1 MASKKRSKNKKPM
14 QKIKRKV
21 LRVVSPE
28 SGSRMTL
35 EEALKTNV
43 IDSEMYQS
51 LKDRSTSNIPQTS
64 KPSSVI
70 FDPATQGHMTIEDAQ
85 TAGIQIPEA
94 FLHVQPQ
101 VLEATSLMERTASMK
116 SLNNSRTALIEEVQT
131 QSQESVKQSM
141 PIVFA
146 HPRKSLL
153 ANLVKKV
160 TLIDP
165 ITGEKISLD
174 EGRRRGLLDE
184 EIFSEMKQRERID
197 TGVPI
202 TQEEYNQMK
211 ENDGK
216 LTISRSSETLYFPET
231 SQIMEKSQFILDLN
245 PQVEI
250 SRAIFIEGSPEN
262 QVALGDG
269 KVSAEEAYRR
279 GLIDHSAYCD
289 LKEIDDSVEL
299 VTIQTTQTVPVRTPM
314 EETNLTPDRER
325 FKFPSAPIINIED
338 SEAPLV
344 YNSANNSVVSPGEA
358 LKIGL
363 IDTPTYNK
371 LMFEVTTLL
380 EPEPIDSDSIVAR
393 EQFKLLVKVVLPGS
407 KDLLSPDDAF
417 ERGLI
422 NSEVLQIIQNTP
434 DKLLDELAEDS
445 RLWSLLHFSVV
456 DKDNSMQIAM
466 DDALALNMI
475 NPELYQVIH
484 ERANIAEN
492 WEDDDL
498 DEEEEDQE
506 SETRMVPKG
515 IILITDPE
523 TGEQRGLDE
532 AFDSGLIDETRYLE
546 LKTEETMGIDELK
559 VSQIQGDIYIS
570 HSETSETF
578 SPEEAFSRGLISLEV
593 FQRLRSDVTKNEGI
607 PVVQRRPLPTKIVI
621 TAKSTG
627 KSYTLDEALENKLI
641 DKETYDRVINKA
653 FSQNTTVGADL
664 PSVTIQDPVS
674 SQLCTLAEA
683 YRKRIISHSQYKVLK
698 NKEAHPVDFGPEKVV
713 FIPGRVSVVDPTTND
728 EYSLEEALGLGYFD
742 MESYIELRNASTGK
756 SDLMTLATTGGL
768 NISQDLLAEID
779 TKRLSRQFSAISLT
793 QILQPKL
800 VHAQIENFEL
810 PMIYNVES
818 KTFYAKNEISKLAD
832 VKQLPEI
839 YVYPVND
846 SDIEISVED
855 AKNRKLITKEEFS
868 QIELLQ
874 ISEVNKFGSMLFANL
889 KIEKSATEFIS
900 IDEAVESKFIT
911 DQQKLEIKSKF
922 NSCICAYRVF
932 ALFQQSAKM
941 SVFNPKSEVI
951 SEAKVNPSNFGQFP
965 PISVVTKGSADVIS
979 LGNAISENIIDRE
992 AIEKYLSTL
1001 YFDSDYASFLLIYVP
1016 DEKML
1021 FPAHQAAL
1029 REHLTVKGFYEI
1041 AQTENRIKT
1050 FIKKKERNSETMVS
1064 APEALVNGLV
1074 TEETYDRL
1082 VQKLPDETSLGS
1094 LLVYDPYTKNVHSLE
1109 EAYTLGTI
1117 TFDHVKSVLLNS
1129 TTHPRYVSKLS
1140 IVDRNQNAMISPE
1153 LALESKIITSEEFES
1168 MFLNFTRGFEKV
1180 LSSKIKIL
1188 NPKTAEIFTIE
1199 DAMNL
1204 GYTTYE
1210 KYCDLSQIAVEVP
1223 QGVPSLLV
1231 VTDKSEL
1238 LSPVVGFL
1246 EGSITKDIYKNLY
1259 HEHVDF
1265 LHPLKPSR
1273 ISVLDPEDGV
1283 VRTLEETFSMGLV
1296 EPESYSDM
1304 LAKLVENSSGCPSL
1318 MVRNPEDSQL
1328 MTLQEAVEEEVIDP
1342 TVIDQ
1347 IKTEDV
1353 FKYKDANTY
1362 VIVQNTGE
1370 AKLLKD
1376 AIAENI
1382 LSLSEALPM
1391 LDAETSADEPL
1402 VWESKKR
1409 NLLSFDEAV
1418 QKGLVPESGFTHPS
1432 SRSLLTASQAEAKIL
1447 VYSKDTDSV
1456 VPLKTAKEQNI
1467 ISANVYEQ
1475 ITKDVQS
1482 NPQRLTTVMILDNK
1496 GKDCFNIFEAVRRH
1510 LLHPEKAKELASKHK
1525 NAMQLMKAPELTVYS
1540 NEFNREMTLEEAIDQ
1555 SCIKIENAA
1564 VTLEKIETEPESLT
1578 KCLIVDEKLGC
1589 LTTPQEALAAGT
1601 IDIAQLKEIQEAVPS
1616 TKAPLKETGIL
1627 IYVSETQQI
1636 MSLFEALTSG
1646 AVTNETYEELVAKM
1660 KTEPELITKLMILDS
1675 HSGYVMTPIAAVDS
1689 EILDVELFDEFVEL
1703 QTELLMPMKSTGIS
1717 VLHIGT
1723 EIVVP
1728 IEKSILNGMLSP
1740 ETYNETLNKF
1750 KAGNEF
1756 MCKLMMFNPLAD
1768 QVLTLDDAYKKQ
1780 IVDAERYNTI
1790 ASLFPEAFESVRA
1803 TGLNVFIVP
1812 SKRFSTVEEA
1822 LRHRI
1827 IPHTVYQQLLNKL
1840 AEEPHRLS
1848 KTMLYST
1855 LTEQITSFDE
1865 ALRNGVLTAEDYK
1878 QFYDMHPKETDHLS
1892 FSFLILDSDSG
1903 KIMSCDDAIRDNFT
1917 NDDKLNMVTAQANE
1931 NPYSVTK
1938 VMVVDPKSGDLY
1950 TPSEAVSNRCLSP
1963 TLFQELRDLHPNAF
1977 EGTIPTGITVL
1988 LDSEGSEVMML
1999 ENAVMA
2005 GRLST
2010 GVYETI
2016 TQSLNEDPSQ
2026 ITKVMVLNPTTGC
2039 LMSLRA
2045 AFDEDVISNDV
2056 YNNFVGS
2063 NCECLE
2069 SIRPCEISVLDNFSG
2084 EIIPIEVAVHRGHI
2098 SSQKYKEVLVELQE
2112 FPEAWKK
2119 LVLIDDYGELVSP
2132 EDALEFGY
2140 INEEFY
2146 FQLRESFPDGFK
2158 PAKHNELK
2166 IINLQTEQTMSLTE
2180 ALKNGDVTPLMYDN
2194 LMHALQSSPE
2204 KLTKAM
2210 TIHPRM
2216 PNLMTA
2222 QDAVQKGFLTSSKF
2236 DELKSKYP
2244 GIAKPVFIPT
2254 LKVYDVQ
2261 TDTQYFLKDLIK
2273 QDKLSE
2279 EAVGAV
2285 FETMVRKPEEIT
2297 KNLLYIDA
2305 QNQLIS
2311 LAEATSRNLIDEEKC
2326 AELTKNIPESLEPW
2340 SLPSEIRTLD
2350 PSCNQLIPLEMVTTR
2365 GLLNVEEYAKTT
2377 KQLATEPELVGKLVV
2392 FNKDKRDAKTLELA
2406 IREGEVDQRT
2416 LSKLKAD
2423 KSNVKLNRQPTGLCL
2438 YNPDNLTVTPAETSL
2453 NAGEISQEVY
2463 DQLYET
2469 FQKSSAKIPG
2479 LLILK
2484 SGNILTP
2491 SEALSKNLIQPSQ
2504 VRALQQEYPEAFSPQ
2519 IASGITILEP
2529 SSNKAM
2535 PLECALNLGL
2545 ITPEEYVNVASKV
2558 NEDPKSYSTRYVF
2571 LDFESKK
2578 VEKPHVAIICSTFDP
2593 ETYMKSIE
2601 DSKDK
2606 RSEEIEQIENM
2617 SMASN
2622 STADLSDIQET
2633 VVYDPSTKLFITPT
2647 TAASKGLIEDPST
2660 LEGPAQSQT
2669 FGVAGVI
2676 DQKTKSIVRPS
2687 EAVKRGLITSE
2698 MCEQLFSSSESL
2710 ASSVGS
2716 STKPKVEDKP
2726 KRKGPSKVTIAK
2738 PLVKKP
2744 EKGGTAAKAPST
2756 QVNIPKIQQKK
2767 SSQQSVGTAGRKPAV
2782 SGQKTTKA
2790 ESPTSSK
2797 PVTKTKESVVTTSKK
2812 AASRTEPTKVK
2823 VAKSSPST
2831 TKTVEKSP
2839 INVKS
2844 AKLTSATSGELLSP
2858 ASSLQSISSTDM
2870 RETEAEYELC
2880 MTMAIEYDQWLK
2892 SVESKLAFS
2901 LFNKDKID
2909 LEGLSA
2915 ANNTQK
2921 QLHHAITDHKR
2932 SLNDAVSDM
2941 QILLDKRSQY
2951 LSPEQARHIRDSISR
2966 LSSGFDSV
2974 YDVSSA
2980 NLNNVKSEIE
2990 KEKHRQ
2996 KENAELDLVLSDC
3009 ESMLNDTVVWLNAQ
3023 QRELSLLKPLSGEVG
3038 DLKVSKEALERVG
3051 AKVAAKQRDMEK
3063 RVATVG
3069 VLASQRKTTGD
3080 SDQKLLVLLESLPK
3094 KLSDFK
3100 DQIDNRT
3107 DSINQYMEE
3116 ADQLKDDLE
3125 LFSDWLNKFDDV
3137 SAVRSEQ
3144 LEEIVNRN
3152 DMLDKIHNE
3161 LSDYDKNIKKYNRDV
3176 LAEEMNS
3183 MKKVHQE
3190 SLKKPPSPIHTSFET
3205 KYQLLSVKYNDLLK
3219 LCEEAD
3225 KEPEKLNNLLAEF
3238 DNLAETLGAKLEG
3251 SEKTFKSLVLD
3262 PPESLDDA
3270 LDEMEAQ
3277 IDDVLAMSASLEAVE
3292 NLRGKFE
3299 EMKQKGVINSE
3310 KDLEESYEL
3319 LKTKHAKLLNR
3330 LNKTMGE
3337 TRSSQLAQKTPEER
3351 EAFVS
3356 EKLAG
3361 VTQCVLRCEKMP
3373 PNKNA
3378 IVECLRQLREAQN
3391 VLPQMHQAIASCD
3404 FSREFKQE
3412 KKEAVESLESKCQK
3426 AEADITGLLKRWNS
3440 VENEIEEVNSCLAEK
3455 SNDLNK
3461 VPMTEA
3467 HFEKLHK
3474 LLQSSSP
3481 ELQTQADKIEALDSK
3496 VKDVLSDPLFIQEE
3510 TIQPSLKENL
3520 NNCQQSYNDLLTL
3533 RNDKALKLTKLEELL
3548 KQFEK
3553 SQKSCEQFLHSK
3565 RMFLGCGEVPSI
3577 DPHSLTKLNDELEPC
3592 MEELSY
3598 FEPKVEALMTCS
3610 REINDLL
3617 TSAEISKTG
3626 TEGTE
3631 DKKSKTPS
3639 RQEIEVRHEAEKF
3652 RLEADNTK
3660 QEFDH
3665 VKDLALKRKAVI
3677 NDLLK
3682 QTNEF
3687 FLEMRSVTR
3696 WLEDKENNMSHAEPI
3711 SLMSLETIQSQ
3722 LTNQKKFYQSLN
3734 DGSDDSSHPVCRLKQ
3749 LPARLSVI
3757 MQSLPPES
3765 KGASLVSKNVDSLV
3779 DRYNHLVERS
3789 REKLSL
3795 LQLVDQQVASFEEMH
3810 EELLGWLQTKETAI
3824 NHLGLIGVQ
3833 QDQLTQLKLQ
3843 LKILEVDFSTKQVRL
3858 DQFVQLA
3865 QTMQLHLSAPIRSK
3879 STVKQKMTLVTQT
3892 WQDLQNRIKDRM
3904 VLAESALRESSKL
3917 NDSLSD
3923 VKKWLNATNE
3933 KMKAMPILHLDVKS
3947 INTQLEQIQ
3956 RIQSELE
3963 EKKMKLNEANDA
3975 YLLLTDMSESR
3986 RQKKKLAEL
3995 IENISVPF
4003 YDLAE
4008 ALELRNEKLNR
4019 SLVTMTEFSSSLAET
4034 VAWLNQWSQNQPKS
4048 VQLSAD
4054 FETLK
4059 SEVLSHEQR
4068 FRNFVAKEEVV
4079 TQLSRAGDEIVSTDG
4094 TLNTDSSMVLQSEL
4108 AQLKSLWQENMG
4120 LVTVQREKIERVTSS
4135 ASAVD
4140 QTVKTLS
4147 QWLAEMEVKKAQIEL
4162 GHLDSYSI
4170 ETYIQSLKV
4179 FNKQLDSHLQ
4189 EKETL
4194 IDDLVPELLRNAD
4207 KDYELIDSKVDQL
4220 KQRWEDLKQ
4229 SVEDQAVIGEDLL
4242 KKLANHNETI
4252 MQVYNDLAFVKE
4264 SAESMRKKETGE
4276 VQLKVL
4282 TNLQTNCSEMKEKLE
4297 ELKHAFDDCAI
4308 PESCKQDG
4316 LVQDVEKLQTDVN
4329 KLNEEIDER
4338 LKLYVVGSET
4348 TKVIN
4353 KKLEDLG
4360 ILLNAAQ
4367 DELNAVSGNVGA
4379 SILVCESIESKFDEI
4394 GGNIS
4399 HCNSDLS
4406 IIMGEI
4412 DSAKSKNYPISE
4424 LVLTQHVTYLSAEFE
4439 NLESELSEARL
4450 RNKNAMKTF
4459 ESLKSN
4465 VGKVEECCGASEKAL
4480 EAIKHPQSVKEAR
4493 DSAIA
4498 LDENKM
4504 TNLDTL
4510 ANTVCSVSSDGVR
4523 LLMREDSRRTMTSS
4537 MGDRTNSSDQLVA
4550 EMVENAIQSANSAL
4564 FKQMDSRLETA
4575 AVFFAQPEEYIPEGV
4590 KCLSEAIAQ
4599 HEELRTDVNLMFA
4612 APKLHTCVADT
4623 IQMQEELLN
4632 RFQIALDEAEQ
4643 KVTQFPELGE
4653 SANFEELKHVL
4664 ENARENLSANK
4675 IMYNENAAQIK
4686 EFFDTLNPLRD
4697 WLNLKMKE
4705 IDSISRHG
4713 SIDPETIQRQM
4724 QQMEQISLSIEKQVP
4739 QIEHI
4744 IELGSQLTGDSKDTV
4759 FSEVYYACV
4768 DMRESL
4774 GDLENAIQTT
4784 CEGLERTLDDLSEFE
4799 AENDELIE
4807 WLTAAEQRIQ
4817 AEGNVLIVPDDIQI
4831 QVARNRV
4838 IDREIKNHAQQVDGL
4853 IELGENL
4860 LKNSGES
4867 GHKIALQRR
4876 LDSVDQLF
4884 ENVSE
4889 LSSDRIRKLS
4899 AALPL
4904 ATDFGE
4910 THRNLAEWFDTMEAE
4925 LSSKLSGSWDQLL
4938 VKHDERMKQLSQRK
4952 SQLDIINDCGP
4963 KLVALT
4969 SGDESRIVESSIHD
4983 NNNRFREIEIGLKE
4997 RGAQLEKSLNETSEF
5012 KAQVNELFAWVEANM
5027 KAIEAI
5033 QPVSIDKTNVK
5044 QCKKQDDVLRKL
5056 FESLPEKEI
5065 LRDELVKRSDDLAK
5079 RTKDR
5084 SARHELLDLMRS
5096 LKSNFSN
5103 LASNGES
5110 LRQFLAQSDPLVE
5123 EIHDVASPLS
5133 DWLDEVEPTILS
5145 EMTNQNFASL
5155 SEEDLKE
5162 EQNKCLE
5169 FQELIQSYR
5178 VSVSKIQKNVSMVQA
5193 LYKPIEGSLTNK
5205 DAAENQS
5212 VAELNRYVMSLVE
5225 RYNSLGANVE
5235 DRAQQLY
5242 FDIQESLQHREAI
5255 EAIAEYLSGAYE
5267 SLIAPESISSD
5278 PKKLKEQIKSMG
5290 TLRKEVDGK
5299 EVEIEKVRVNA
5310 EQLLKTNPNDIIGK
5324 DLMQMVKE
5332 ANDSHAQVKDLIS
5345 SREVMLESAYETC
5358 SKFWR
5363 ELKRVNRSVKEQ
5375 IESLDTSVKTDPPG
5389 VKKHYI
5395 TQQQAFLQAI
5405 REEMEG
5411 LGDEV
5416 EWAQNEG
5423 AQSVLGSVA
5432 EVEKALVFRV
5442 VEEMQNNWD
5451 TLNAMFND
5459 REQSLAAALANSE
5472 QFTRSSQE
5480 LKRWLGKTEK
5490 SLSQMPKNFDSAFK
5504 AQHAKTDLRKL
5515 KHELGPKQVEL
5526 DAFITKGSKMKADST
5541 PTYQDENDELS
5552 GLRPINDPATHFI
5565 DSEIDEVQSR
5575 WENVCMSIM
5584 ERQQEVDE
5592 ALLRSGNDDSTLH
5605 EVQLWLDKAEQ
5616 EASSMKPVA
5625 GDMASIEV
5633 EIAKLKMLQNDLH
5646 SYQSRLDILV
5656 RGSRNSGKE
5665 YNVEEMNQM
5674 KMRMNKISTAAFKRQ
5689 NELETAKRQAVRFQ
5703 NSINK
5708 LSEWLQSKEPY
5719 VMTSKPLGGFPK
5731 TITANLKIV
5740 NNLLSEFR
5748 EKEGSILKPVR
5759 QEATQMLSICKGDA
5773 ECEAAI
5779 KQAMKAVEDKWSN
5792 AHTKAINR
5800 KAALEDVLQRS
5811 KQFEEQL
5818 NSLIQWLTEANSKA
5832 STNKD
5837 VSVLVEGVNRQIE
5850 QLKPL
5855 LEEVEQKRQ
5864 AVNELEKNSF
5874 EHKSNSEKQEMAII
5888 KNLVIDIKHRYD
5900 QVAKKVR
5907 DQSKRLDDGAKRA
5920 KQYHG
5925 QWKKLYDYLCEEDAK
5940 MKTDDLAL
5948 TTNVALLKQDLA
5960 KHKEVQKGI
5969 QQKQHQ
5975 VETILKAGKT
5985 LKEKCRPFPNDTESL
6000 NKMMKDL
6007 RTKWESA
6014 TTRAASRQHHLE
6026 SALVRCG
6033 QLKDALGVL
6042 KEWLLAQEGSLDPK
6056 APLPIDTDSINHTI
6070 QHNKAL
6076 MRELSTRQKSI
6087 DSLVR
6092 SATEQ
6097 GDDTL
6102 KEQLA
6107 ELVAHWK
6114 TVNQLAAQRKDRLEQ
6129 LLAEAKM
6136 LDEGFKE
6143 MYMWMGEAEQRVR
6156 FHGPLPDEVEKL
6168 DQMLLEHTEFSSL
6181 MNQEQSYYLDGVVKK
6196 GEDMIKRSALLI
6208 QPNGGALNT
6217 IAAASNQ
6224 KMRREIQA
6232 VTDKWSEV
6240 SGLMGL
6246 KTDQLNG
6253 ALNAA
6258 RQSELLLED
6267 MVAWMSRTED
6277 TLAHASQHPI
6287 PNDLDAIEG
6296 LLTEH
6301 EELED
6306 EMTNRQL
6313 DMDRLLSG
6321 PNFSLNTT
6329 TQRSRGHQ
6337 RGAGTGAASR
6347 ASSTDTNPLSAIP
6360 DGIASKMVDKKGR
6373 KTKIP
6378 IKAGYKNSATDKAR
6392 STRSPSVNSSS
6403 PDRSGQASPRS
6414 GSHSGIGP
6422 SRAIGGGTGTT
6433 LRQADS
6439 RDSLVSGTSSVGTGS
6454 RHGGSR
6460 GEWSSNP
6467 RVLQAK
6473 RKYQRLWL
6481 QAMERKRKLNAVKEQ
6496 ILEETALENFSFEE
6510 WRRNYM
6516 KWMQHKKSR
6525 VIDFFRK
6532 QDTDCDGKVT
6542 KQQFIDGIIKS
6553 ARGTEE
6559 GSTSYQRG
6567 FTTNRTEMNAV
6578 ADIFDSDQDG
6588 YIDYQEFMSALRPD
6602 RVRAGQG
6609 SSALGGPG
6617 RKVSR
6622 GGSSDEEK
6630 IMTELKRQIS
6640 HCTCCKQFM
6649 VIQVGDGKYR
6659 FGESQ
6664 RMRLVRVLRATV
6676 MVRVGGGWQ
6685 ALEEF
6690 LVKNDPCRDCRSQR
6704 RRTKT
6709 SVGGLPNGGYSFNS
6723 LCSTPS
6729 ATAIC
6734 DSCPSDKARACC
6746 QTLLSSASYPSSA
6759 LCPSCK
6765 PLDNVDAGNPN
6776 SIPATKATAAN
6787 IPSPKYVIVIQDS
6800 AITVIPAECLPT
6812 RRLAF
6817 Q

>member
-1 MASKKRSKNKKPM
+1 MTNNLNSSGVEELSCGGSTKAKQSPGKESQEILDKASNESTVAQTFPATEKTADETCEQNIPNKGVSSIASTSIEPRKEENESFKVLNTAVETDPVKGDHSAEPNLTEIGEVSGLVLESRKVERDTSLEQAVTVANKHVRGFCVEGKLSSGDIEDMEIENEKTAEIETVPDETPLKSRGLSGAKISLNEVILEPVSDEAIEKVDEQPLTNEQLDERKKSFLSAEKIPQSGFENDELKDDMHPEMETAECEMPKSRFLSGSKNKIVSERDQDIAQDDLLGVKSEKLEDAEKLKRGLSAVEINQVADVDDTKVPDDFEIATVGDVSETRKLRGLSSVEILTRRASDDEEIRDSEPDYEEEPKPGMPSRFLTSQVFHPTVFPDEETELLSSDPRQGYKRVVEMRPLKDATIQNIHEINKKFYHLSVKRIKEQGEIVVEYRRYGLDAVEVHEVKPGAEYFLENPQQFIEVSREDVKGEESSQLTRYYKHDDPELVRFLSQSGLSNPSDLSRVSKEVEYLTKEPTKFEVSGFLKGCLEYYLNENSEYDVFVKFSTVDSENEEAIEMRRYRSTKAEFRLLEPSETVPSLDFVRFETDFYETSLVFVLKSGKTVHVKRWSNFNDELLNTLVQLDFSMQKDDLILGKTVSKSKKVEVFNDFLMNFMPHEIEYEPCQVEVEITKVIGVKVTETMQSENELQKTEVEIFKLAEDDNLQVSRHTFFTPSPTILTLSQKNLIHKQRGESKVLGSILELKKQLVDGSGRSITNTTRIINPDETIFNSEDVRPLTSFLPESSIFDKLSMAADLDPAPKFLHTCQIDECPSVEFQDPEMVLKFSEKNRFSFEENFDSSGKGERTIVSQSENRNESFALCRNYNCKIQKVLINRTTANYDEKIVEFSFVTKDRNDVSKRNTYWIPIDSKDLPEFFRNKVPLKKSSVGCFFNLPTGDEMSPLSKLMNIKSAPTATELIHHLSAIDIERFEKLDQNELAPSLNEFTACVQIRHLGSISIYETFDGKSRYLVVHRECLENEEKFLMTSYYKTKAPLVRKLTKSNSIQRLLGGLASPERKKKEDDAPKASKMFLALQAEEEPLARPKKLDLTQSAFPPRVQSVEITSKKTENNEKSVKFDEKIENKEIVEACDTPTIGITVKQMKTPEPESKFVLLEKTVVDENSGKPQVQRKKYSVDDSRLLSEIQQDPNAIVVPYDEKAEQNRKIKSESGINRLDKRKLSSNLNISVETDDGIRFCYKFIDGKVVSQEHLDQGPKPKAPVGSSESLLGGEFVLPATQKMASKKRSKNKKPM

-800 VHAQIENFEL
+800 VHAQIEHFEL

-874 ISEVNKFGSMLFANL
+874 ISEVNKFCSMLFANL

-1153 LALESKIITSEEFES
+1153 LALESKVITSEEFES

-2744 EKGGTAAKAPST
+2744 EKRGTAAKAPST

-2823 VAKSSPST
+2823 GLEDFNFNFTQIVSW
-2831 TKTVEKSP
+2831 
-2839 INVKS
+2839 
-2844 AKLTSATSGELLSP
+2844 
-2858 ASSLQSISSTDM
+2858 ISS
-2870 RETEAEYELC
+2870 E
-2880 MTMAIEYDQWLK
+2880 
-2892 SVESKLAFS
+2892 
-2901 LFNKDKID
+2901 
-2909 LEGLSA
+2909 
-2915 ANNTQK
+2915 
-2921 QLHHAITDHKR
+2921 
-2932 SLNDAVSDM
+2932 
-2941 QILLDKRSQY
+2941 
-2951 LSPEQARHIRDSISR
+2951 
-2966 LSSGFDSV
+2966 
-2974 YDVSSA
+2974 
-2980 NLNNVKSEIE
+2980 
-2990 KEKHRQ
+2990 
-2996 KENAELDLVLSDC
+2996 
-3009 ESMLNDTVVWLNAQ
+3009 ML
-3023 QRELSLLKPLSGEVG
+3023 
-3038 DLKVSKEALERVG
+3038 
-3051 AKVAAKQRDMEK
+3051 
-3063 RVATVG
+3063 
-3069 VLASQRKTTGD
+3069 
-3080 SDQKLLVLLESLPK
+3080 
-3094 KLSDFK
+3094 
-3100 DQIDNRT
+3100 
-3107 DSINQYMEE
+3107 
-3116 ADQLKDDLE
+3116 
-3125 LFSDWLNKFDDV
+3125 
-3137 SAVRSEQ
+3137 
-3144 LEEIVNRN
+3144 
-3152 DMLDKIHNE
+3152 
-3161 LSDYDKNIKKYNRDV
+3161 
-3176 LAEEMNS
+3176 
-3183 MKKVHQE
+3183 
-3190 SLKKPPSPIHTSFET
+3190 
-3205 KYQLLSVKYNDLLK
+3205 
-3219 LCEEAD
+3219 
-3225 KEPEKLNNLLAEF
+3225 
-3238 DNLAETLGAKLEG
+3238 
-3251 SEKTFKSLVLD
+3251 
-3262 PPESLDDA
+3262 
-3270 LDEMEAQ
+3270 
-3277 IDDVLAMSASLEAVE
+3277 
-3292 NLRGKFE
+3292 
-3299 EMKQKGVINSE
+3299 
-3310 KDLEESYEL
+3310 
-3319 LKTKHAKLLNR
+3319 
-3330 LNKTMGE
+3330 
-3337 TRSSQLAQKTPEER
+3337 
-3351 EAFVS
+3351 
-3356 EKLAG
+3356 
-3361 VTQCVLRCEKMP
+3361 
-3373 PNKNA
+3373 
-3378 IVECLRQLREAQN
+3378 
-3391 VLPQMHQAIASCD
+3391 
-3404 FSREFKQE
+3404 
-3412 KKEAVESLESKCQK
+3412 
-3426 AEADITGLLKRWNS
+3426 
-3440 VENEIEEVNSCLAEK
+3440 
-3455 SNDLNK
+3455 
-3461 VPMTEA
+3461 
-3467 HFEKLHK
+3467 
-3474 LLQSSSP
+3474 
-3481 ELQTQADKIEALDSK
+3481 
-3496 VKDVLSDPLFIQEE
+3496 
-3510 TIQPSLKENL
+3510 
-3520 NNCQQSYNDLLTL
+3520 
-3533 RNDKALKLTKLEELL
+3533 
-3548 KQFEK
+3548 
-3553 SQKSCEQFLHSK
+3553 
-3565 RMFLGCGEVPSI
+3565 
-3577 DPHSLTKLNDELEPC
+3577 
-3592 MEELSY
+3592 
-3598 FEPKVEALMTCS
+3598 
-3610 REINDLL
+3610 
-3617 TSAEISKTG
+3617 
-3626 TEGTE
+3626 
-3631 DKKSKTPS
+3631 
-3639 RQEIEVRHEAEKF
+3639 
-3652 RLEADNTK
+3652 
-3660 QEFDH
+3660 
-3665 VKDLALKRKAVI
+3665 
-3677 NDLLK
+3677 
-3682 QTNEF
+3682 
-3687 FLEMRSVTR
+3687 FLEML
-3696 WLEDKENNMSHAEPI
+3696 WI
-3711 SLMSLETIQSQ
+3711 
-3722 LTNQKKFYQSLN
+3722 
-3734 DGSDDSSHPVCRLKQ
+3734 RLK
-3749 LPARLSVI
+3749 
-3757 MQSLPPES
+3757 
-3765 KGASLVSKNVDSLV
+3765 
-3779 DRYNHLVERS
+3779 Y
-3789 REKLSL
+3789 
-3795 LQLVDQQVASFEEMH
+3795 
-3810 EELLGWLQTKETAI
+3810 
-3824 NHLGLIGVQ
+3824 
-3833 QDQLTQLKLQ
+3833 
-3843 LKILEVDFSTKQVRL
+3843 
-3858 DQFVQLA
+3858 
-3865 QTMQLHLSAPIRSK
+3865 
-3879 STVKQKMTLVTQT
+3879 
-3892 WQDLQNRIKDRM
+3892 
-3904 VLAESALRESSKL
+3904 
-3917 NDSLSD
+3917 
-3923 VKKWLNATNE
+3923 
-3933 KMKAMPILHLDVKS
+3933 
-3947 INTQLEQIQ
+3947 
-3956 RIQSELE
+3956 
-3963 EKKMKLNEANDA
+3963 
-3975 YLLLTDMSESR
+3975 
-3986 RQKKKLAEL
+3986 
-3995 IENISVPF
+3995 
-4003 YDLAE
+4003 
-4008 ALELRNEKLNR
+4008 
-4019 SLVTMTEFSSSLAET
+4019 
-4034 VAWLNQWSQNQPKS
+4034 
-4048 VQLSAD
+4048 
-4054 FETLK
+4054 
-4059 SEVLSHEQR
+4059 
-4068 FRNFVAKEEVV
+4068 
-4079 TQLSRAGDEIVSTDG
+4079 
-4094 TLNTDSSMVLQSEL
+4094 
-4108 AQLKSLWQENMG
+4108 
-4120 LVTVQREKIERVTSS
+4120 
-4135 ASAVD
+4135 
-4140 QTVKTLS
+4140 
-4147 QWLAEMEVKKAQIEL
+4147 
-4162 GHLDSYSI
+4162 
-4170 ETYIQSLKV
+4170 
-4179 FNKQLDSHLQ
+4179 
-4189 EKETL
+4189 
-4194 IDDLVPELLRNAD
+4194 
-4207 KDYELIDSKVDQL
+4207 
-4220 KQRWEDLKQ
+4220 
-4229 SVEDQAVIGEDLL
+4229 
-4242 KKLANHNETI
+4242 
-4252 MQVYNDLAFVKE
+4252 
-4264 SAESMRKKETGE
+4264 
-4276 VQLKVL
+4276 
-4282 TNLQTNCSEMKEKLE
+4282 
-4297 ELKHAFDDCAI
+4297 
-4308 PESCKQDG
+4308 
-4316 LVQDVEKLQTDVN
+4316 
-4329 KLNEEIDER
+4329 
-4338 LKLYVVGSET
+4338 
-4348 TKVIN
+4348 
-4353 KKLEDLG
+4353 
-4360 ILLNAAQ
+4360 
-4367 DELNAVSGNVGA
+4367 
-4379 SILVCESIESKFDEI
+4379 
-4394 GGNIS
+4394 
-4399 HCNSDLS
+4399 
-4406 IIMGEI
+4406 
-4412 DSAKSKNYPISE
+4412 
-4424 LVLTQHVTYLSAEFE
+4424 
-4439 NLESELSEARL
+4439 
-4450 RNKNAMKTF
+4450 
-4459 ESLKSN
+4459 
-4465 VGKVEECCGASEKAL
+4465 
-4480 EAIKHPQSVKEAR
+4480 
-4493 DSAIA
+4493 IA
-4498 LDENKM
+4498 L
-4504 TNLDTL
+4504 
-4510 ANTVCSVSSDGVR
+4510 
-4523 LLMREDSRRTMTSS
+4523 
-4537 MGDRTNSSDQLVA
+4537 
-4550 EMVENAIQSANSAL
+4550 I
-4564 FKQMDSRLETA
+4564 
-4575 AVFFAQPEEYIPEGV
+4575 
-4590 KCLSEAIAQ
+4590 
-4599 HEELRTDVNLMFA
+4599 
-4612 APKLHTCVADT
+4612 
-4623 IQMQEELLN
+4623 
-4632 RFQIALDEAEQ
+4632 
-4643 KVTQFPELGE
+4643 
-4653 SANFEELKHVL
+4653 
-4664 ENARENLSANK
+4664 
-4675 IMYNENAAQIK
+4675 
-4686 EFFDTLNPLRD
+4686 
-4697 WLNLKMKE
+4697 
-4705 IDSISRHG
+4705 
-4713 SIDPETIQRQM
+4713 
-4724 QQMEQISLSIEKQVP
+4724 
-4739 QIEHI
+4739 
-4744 IELGSQLTGDSKDTV
+4744 
-4759 FSEVYYACV
+4759 
-4768 DMRESL
+4768 
-4774 GDLENAIQTT
+4774 
-4784 CEGLERTLDDLSEFE
+4784 
-4799 AENDELIE
+4799 
-4807 WLTAAEQRIQ
+4807 
-4817 AEGNVLIVPDDIQI
+4817 
-4831 QVARNRV
+4831 
-4838 IDREIKNHAQQVDGL
+4838 
-4853 IELGENL
+4853 
-4860 LKNSGES
+4860 
-4867 GHKIALQRR
+4867 
-4876 LDSVDQLF
+4876 
-4884 ENVSE
+4884 
-4889 LSSDRIRKLS
+4889 
-4899 AALPL
+4899 
-4904 ATDFGE
+4904 
-4910 THRNLAEWFDTMEAE
+4910 
-4925 LSSKLSGSWDQLL
+4925 
-4938 VKHDERMKQLSQRK
+4938 
-4952 SQLDIINDCGP
+4952 
-4963 KLVALT
+4963 
-4969 SGDESRIVESSIHD
+4969 
-4983 NNNRFREIEIGLKE
+4983 
-4997 RGAQLEKSLNETSEF
+4997 
-5012 KAQVNELFAWVEANM
+5012 
-5027 KAIEAI
+5027 
-5033 QPVSIDKTNVK
+5033 
-5044 QCKKQDDVLRKL
+5044 
-5056 FESLPEKEI
+5056 
-5065 LRDELVKRSDDLAK
+5065 
-5079 RTKDR
+5079 
-5084 SARHELLDLMRS
+5084 
-5096 LKSNFSN
+5096 
-5103 LASNGES
+5103 
-5110 LRQFLAQSDPLVE
+5110 
-5123 EIHDVASPLS
+5123 
-5133 DWLDEVEPTILS
+5133 
-5145 EMTNQNFASL
+5145 
-5155 SEEDLKE
+5155 
-5162 EQNKCLE
+5162 
-5169 FQELIQSYR
+5169 
-5178 VSVSKIQKNVSMVQA
+5178 
-5193 LYKPIEGSLTNK
+5193 
-5205 DAAENQS
+5205 
-5212 VAELNRYVMSLVE
+5212 
-5225 RYNSLGANVE
+5225 
-5235 DRAQQLY
+5235 
-5242 FDIQESLQHREAI
+5242 
-5255 EAIAEYLSGAYE
+5255 
-5267 SLIAPESISSD
+5267 
-5278 PKKLKEQIKSMG
+5278 
-5290 TLRKEVDGK
+5290 
-5299 EVEIEKVRVNA
+5299 
-5310 EQLLKTNPNDIIGK
+5310 
-5324 DLMQMVKE
+5324 
-5332 ANDSHAQVKDLIS
+5332 
-5345 SREVMLESAYETC
+5345 
-5358 SKFWR
+5358 
-5363 ELKRVNRSVKEQ
+5363 
-5375 IESLDTSVKTDPPG
+5375 
-5389 VKKHYI
+5389 
-5395 TQQQAFLQAI
+5395 
-5405 REEMEG
+5405 
-5411 LGDEV
+5411 
-5416 EWAQNEG
+5416 
-5423 AQSVLGSVA
+5423 
-5432 EVEKALVFRV
+5432 
-5442 VEEMQNNWD
+5442 
-5451 TLNAMFND
+5451 
-5459 REQSLAAALANSE
+5459 
-5472 QFTRSSQE
+5472 
-5480 LKRWLGKTEK
+5480 
-5490 SLSQMPKNFDSAFK
+5490 
-5504 AQHAKTDLRKL
+5504 
-5515 KHELGPKQVEL
+5515 
-5526 DAFITKGSKMKADST
+5526 
-5541 PTYQDENDELS
+5541 
-5552 GLRPINDPATHFI
+5552 
-5565 DSEIDEVQSR
+5565 
-5575 WENVCMSIM
+5575 
-5584 ERQQEVDE
+5584 
-5592 ALLRSGNDDSTLH
+5592 
-5605 EVQLWLDKAEQ
+5605 
-5616 EASSMKPVA
+5616 
-5625 GDMASIEV
+5625 
-5633 EIAKLKMLQNDLH
+5633 
-5646 SYQSRLDILV
+5646 
-5656 RGSRNSGKE
+5656 
-5665 YNVEEMNQM
+5665 
-5674 KMRMNKISTAAFKRQ
+5674 
-5689 NELETAKRQAVRFQ
+5689 
-5703 NSINK
+5703 
-5708 LSEWLQSKEPY
+5708 
-5719 VMTSKPLGGFPK
+5719 
-5731 TITANLKIV
+5731 
-5740 NNLLSEFR
+5740 
-5748 EKEGSILKPVR
+5748 
-5759 QEATQMLSICKGDA
+5759 
-5773 ECEAAI
+5773 
-5779 KQAMKAVEDKWSN
+5779 
-5792 AHTKAINR
+5792 
-5800 KAALEDVLQRS
+5800 
-5811 KQFEEQL
+5811 
-5818 NSLIQWLTEANSKA
+5818 
-5832 STNKD
+5832 
-5837 VSVLVEGVNRQIE
+5837 
-5850 QLKPL
+5850 
-5855 LEEVEQKRQ
+5855 
-5864 AVNELEKNSF
+5864 
-5874 EHKSNSEKQEMAII
+5874 
-5888 KNLVIDIKHRYD
+5888 
-5900 QVAKKVR
+5900 
-5907 DQSKRLDDGAKRA
+5907 
-5920 KQYHG
+5920 
-5925 QWKKLYDYLCEEDAK
+5925 
-5940 MKTDDLAL
+5940 
-5948 TTNVALLKQDLA
+5948 
-5960 KHKEVQKGI
+5960 
-5969 QQKQHQ
+5969 
-5975 VETILKAGKT
+5975 
-5985 LKEKCRPFPNDTESL
+5985 
-6000 NKMMKDL
+6000 
-6007 RTKWESA
+6007 
-6014 TTRAASRQHHLE
+6014 
-6026 SALVRCG
+6026 
-6033 QLKDALGVL
+6033 
-6042 KEWLLAQEGSLDPK
+6042 
-6056 APLPIDTDSINHTI
+6056 
-6070 QHNKAL
+6070 
-6076 MRELSTRQKSI
+6076 
-6087 DSLVR
+6087 
-6092 SATEQ
+6092 
-6097 GDDTL
+6097 
-6102 KEQLA
+6102 
-6107 ELVAHWK
+6107 
-6114 TVNQLAAQRKDRLEQ
+6114 
-6129 LLAEAKM
+6129 
-6136 LDEGFKE
+6136 
-6143 MYMWMGEAEQRVR
+6143 
-6156 FHGPLPDEVEKL
+6156 
-6168 DQMLLEHTEFSSL
+6168 
-6181 MNQEQSYYLDGVVKK
+6181 
-6196 GEDMIKRSALLI
+6196 
-6208 QPNGGALNT
+6208 
-6217 IAAASNQ
+6217 
-6224 KMRREIQA
+6224 
-6232 VTDKWSEV
+6232 
-6240 SGLMGL
+6240 
-6246 KTDQLNG
+6246 
-6253 ALNAA
+6253 
-6258 RQSELLLED
+6258 
-6267 MVAWMSRTED
+6267 
-6277 TLAHASQHPI
+6277 
-6287 PNDLDAIEG
+6287 
-6296 LLTEH
+6296 
-6301 EELED
+6301 
-6306 EMTNRQL
+6306 
-6313 DMDRLLSG
+6313 
-6321 PNFSLNTT
+6321 
-6329 TQRSRGHQ
+6329 
-6337 RGAGTGAASR
+6337 
-6347 ASSTDTNPLSAIP
+6347 
-6360 DGIASKMVDKKGR
+6360 
-6373 KTKIP
+6373 
-6378 IKAGYKNSATDKAR
+6378 
-6392 STRSPSVNSSS
+6392 
-6403 PDRSGQASPRS
+6403 
-6414 GSHSGIGP
+6414 
-6422 SRAIGGGTGTT
+6422 
-6433 LRQADS
+6433 
-6439 RDSLVSGTSSVGTGS
+6439 
-6454 RHGGSR
+6454 
-6460 GEWSSNP
+6460 
-6467 RVLQAK
+6467 
-6473 RKYQRLWL
+6473 
-6481 QAMERKRKLNAVKEQ
+6481 
-6496 ILEETALENFSFEE
+6496 
-6510 WRRNYM
+6510 
-6516 KWMQHKKSR
+6516 
-6525 VIDFFRK
+6525 
-6532 QDTDCDGKVT
+6532 
-6542 KQQFIDGIIKS
+6542 
-6553 ARGTEE
+6553 
-6559 GSTSYQRG
+6559 
-6567 FTTNRTEMNAV
+6567 
-6578 ADIFDSDQDG
+6578 
-6588 YIDYQEFMSALRPD
+6588 
-6602 RVRAGQG
+6602 
-6609 SSALGGPG
+6609 
-6617 RKVSR
+6617 
-6622 GGSSDEEK
+6622 
-6630 IMTELKRQIS
+6630 
-6640 HCTCCKQFM
+6640 
-6649 VIQVGDGKYR
+6649 
-6659 FGESQ
+6659 
-6664 RMRLVRVLRATV
+6664 
-6676 MVRVGGGWQ
+6676 
-6685 ALEEF
+6685 
-6690 LVKNDPCRDCRSQR
+6690 
-6704 RRTKT
+6704 
-6709 SVGGLPNGGYSFNS
+6709 
-6723 LCSTPS
+6723 
-6729 ATAIC
+6729 
-6734 DSCPSDKARACC
+6734 
-6746 QTLLSSASYPSSA
+6746 
-6759 LCPSCK
+6759 
-6765 PLDNVDAGNPN
+6765 
-6776 SIPATKATAAN
+6776 
-6787 IPSPKYVIVIQDS
+6787 
-6800 AITVIPAECLPT
+6800 
-6812 RRLAF
+6812 
-6817 Q
+6817 